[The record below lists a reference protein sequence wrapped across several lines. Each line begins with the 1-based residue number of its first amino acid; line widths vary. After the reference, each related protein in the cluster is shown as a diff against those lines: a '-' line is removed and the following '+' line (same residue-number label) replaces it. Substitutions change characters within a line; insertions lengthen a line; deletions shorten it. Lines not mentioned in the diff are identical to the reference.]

1 MNARRV
7 ILWPLGQLYGIIA
20 QIRRCWFAAFHKRS
34 KGHIPAVVIGNLTV
48 GGTGKTPFVIWL
60 TQQLHALQPA
70 VLSRGYGRKTR
81 GFLEVQALGQAAEFG
96 DEPLEVKQSLG
107 EAAAVYV
114 CENRVVGISEIQ
126 KLRPSTAC
134 VVLDDG
140 FQHLPLMPDMAILLC
155 DYNRPFWIDA
165 PMPAGNLREF
175 AGAATYAQAIV
186 VTKCPADISLD
197 EASAL
202 RQKLQQYSEHV
213 FFAHYASAGPVND
226 VGETLPV
233 GAKVVAVSAL
243 AQNQAFIQS
252 IQTQFEVR
260 EHFGYR
266 DHYRFDEKDIE
277 DWRKAQ
283 DAQGAAYLLTT
294 RKDWMRMRPLHPT
307 PQSVFYL
314 FTEVNFLFN
323 GEKQLI
329 DLLLKQ
335 IQR

>member
-7 ILWPLGQLYGIIA
+7 ILWPLGQLYGIVA
-20 QIRRCWFAAFHKRS
+20 QLRRWWFSAFHKRS
-34 KGHIPAVVIGNLTV
+34 KGHIPSVVVGNLTV

-60 TQQLHALQPA
+60 TQQLTALHPA
-70 VLSRGYGRKTR
+70 VLSRGYGRKTN
-81 GFLEVQALGQAAEFG
+81 GFMEVLAEGLASEFG

-107 EAAAVYV
+107 ASSAVYV
-114 CENRVVGISEIQ
+114 CENRVLGISTIQ
-126 KLRPSTAC
+126 KQRPSTAC

-155 DYNRPFWIDA
+155 DYNRPFWLDVPI
-165 PMPAGNLREF
+165 PAGNLREF
-175 AGAATYAQAIV
+175 PSAATYAQAIV
-186 VTKCPADISLD
+186 VTKCPTDLSSA
-197 EASAL
+197 EAGQL
-202 RQKLQQYSEHV
+202 RKRLEGYSEHV
-213 FFAHYASAGPVND
+213 FFAHYASVGPLND
-226 VGETLPV
+226 MGETLPV

-243 AQNQAFIQS
+243 AQNQAFIRGIQS
-252 IQTQFEVR
+252 QFEVR
-260 EHFGYR
+260 ENFGYR
-266 DHYRFDEKDIE
+266 DHHRFDEKDIQ

-294 RKDWMRMRPLHPT
+294 RKDWMRMRPLHPA